1 MKKVLSVFSVLLFS
15 SLFTALSGSPAPKT
29 FEGVITYKI
38 TYPDNKFTESQLSMF
53 PKLLIVT
60 VKGEK
65 SRSEIMTPMGNQ
77 VDITDYATKTKVGLF
92 DIMGQKYAI
101 KSNSDDIQKEMASE
115 AKSTITLSP
124 ETKMV
129 AGYLCKKAIVTVDD
143 KGTKYSFDVYYTSE
157 LGPKEANF
165 SNPTFKDIDGVLMEF
180 SMKTEQFTM
189 KFTATSVEKKT
200 VSAKDFEI
208 PADYT
213 ITTEEEF
220 QSKFGGMGQ

>member
-1 MKKVLSVFSVLLFS
+1 MKKSSSLLLITI
-15 SLFTALSGSPAPKT
+15 LFTALSGFSAPKT

-38 TYPDNKFTESQLSMF
+38 SYPGNQFTESQLSMF

-77 VDITDYATKTKVGLF
+77 VDITDYAAKTKVGLF

-101 KSNSDDIQKEMASE
+101 KSTEADIQKEMATE
-115 AKSTITLSP
+115 PKGTVELSA
-124 ETKMV
+124 ETKMI
-129 AGYLCKKAIVTVDD
+129 AGYLCKKAVITVDE
-143 KGTKYSFDVYYTSE
+143 KGSKYSFDVYYTNE

-180 SMKTEQFTM
+180 SMKTEQFNM
-189 KFTATSVEKKT
+189 KFTATSVEKKA
-200 VSAKDFEI
+200 VSPKDFEI